1 LGLDGG
7 VTQTIPSSSRRAVW
21 IGVAAVLAGALVV
34 VAVVLVLGRDDGQGG
49 DEPRRTLGLPRDAA
63 GYAIDRSG
71 PARRYART
79 TEADLRSQVPGTA
92 VVVGTYARESGAE
105 EKEQIVFVGFSFP
118 AGSDQGDALAASAP
132 DALRDYFASAG
143 VDDLR
148 PYDAGPLGG
157 ALLCGR
163 FRPGAGPPQVTCGW
177 ADGATLGTLRFA
189 TGSLADGPAGDAAA
203 VTADFRAD
211 VSGGAR

>member
-1 LGLDGG
+1 LDGG
-7 VTQTIPSSSRRAVW
+7 VTQPIPSSPRRTVW
-21 IGVAAVLAGALVV
+21 TVVAAVLAGALVV
-34 VAVVLVLGRDDGQGG
+34 AVVLLLRGQDEQGG

-79 TEADLRSQVPGTA
+79 TEADLRAQVPGTG

-105 EKEQIVFVGFSFP
+105 EKEQVVFVGFSFP
-118 AGSDQGDALAASAP
+118 AGSEQGEALAASAP

-177 ADGATLGTLRFA
+177 ADDTTLGTLRFA
-189 TGSLADGPAGDAAA
+189 TGPPADGPAGDAAV

-211 VSGGAR
+211 VSGG